1 MLSVVMLFF
10 QGTIGKLL
18 KDWRVIAAI
27 LIGIILIIVF
37 LKFTNMEKNLKKA
50 KEDFANEQQHSQV
63 LQNNWNQAVEVNKQN
78 QAVIQQL
85 QLDRDNAQEAL
96 TSLSVSV
103 ERANTQVSN
112 IKTKL
117 DSITVKPSS
126 ISPFISEA
134 INGVQAMRDE
144 PAASAP

>member
-1 MLSVVMLFF
+1 MLSIVMMFL

-27 LIGIILIIVF
+27 LIGIVLFIVF
-37 LKFTNMEKNLKKA
+37 MKFTNMEKNLKKA

-85 QLDRDNAQEAL
+85 QLDKDNAQEAL

-103 ERANTQVSN
+103 EHANTQVSN
-112 IKTKL
+112 IKSKL
-117 DSITVKPSS
+117 DSIAVKPTT
-126 ISPFISEA
+126 ISPYISEA
-134 INGVQAMRDE
+134 ITGVQALRDE
-144 PAASAP
+144 LAASAP